1 MVRNI
6 HWHVAEVTEQ
16 TDELG
21 WSRPRVQDLLP
32 WADPYIAMLMAS
44 LERGREL
51 DTDERA

>member
-6 HWHVAEVTEQ
+6 HWQLAEVVEH
-16 TDELG
+16 EGEMG

-44 LERGREL
+44 LDQR
-51 DTDERA
+51 DDATDEL